1 MYLIKT
7 KILQSPIE
15 GKGYFADENVPK
27 GTIVYFYGKDDIRYS
42 KEDLEKLDKK
52 EKDRLLEDAVEDEF
66 GIWVETSTGLY
77 TNHSCDP
84 NIMPLFIGGQ
94 YISMVVKD
102 IKSGDEIT
110 VDYSQFFSS
119 TKWKMKCNCGAKRCR
134 KVIGFGLKT
143 DLELEK
149 FWESRINSA
158 LEDFSKVSQPIF
170 QSRDK
175 YAIKITKLLKSIKKP
190 IFSKYVKFSLIEG
203 NSS

>member
-1 MYLIKT
+1 MIKT

-27 GTIVYFYGKDDIRYS
+27 GTIVYFYGEDDVRYS
-42 KEDLEKLDKK
+42 KEDLEKLNKK

-84 NIMPLFIGGQ
+84 NIMPLFIGSQ
-94 YISMVVKD
+94 YTSIVVKD
-102 IKSGDEIT
+102 IESGDEIT

-119 TKWKMKCNCGAKRCR
+119 TKWEMKCKCGTKQCR
-134 KVIGFGLKT
+134 KTIGFGLKP

-158 LEDFSKVSQPIF
+158 LECFPKVSQPIF
-170 QSRDK
+170 QSEDK
-175 YAIKITKLLKSIKKP
+175 YAIKITRFLKSLNKP
-190 IFSKYVKFSLIEG
+190 ALGKYVKFSLIDSDE
-203 NSS
+203 SS